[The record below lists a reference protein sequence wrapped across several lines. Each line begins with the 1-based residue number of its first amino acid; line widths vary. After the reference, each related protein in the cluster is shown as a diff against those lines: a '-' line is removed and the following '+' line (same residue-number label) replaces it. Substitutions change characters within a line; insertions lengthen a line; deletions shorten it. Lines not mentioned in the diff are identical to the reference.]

1 MNERLNILVVDD
13 SNADFRLMERQFLKA
28 GFAADCV
35 RVESQDA
42 LLELLKDDRWDI
54 ALLDY
59 NMPQMRFHDALAAV
73 NKSQPD
79 LPVILVSGS
88 VVEEQGLE
96 LLQRGL
102 WDFVSK
108 EQILRLPVAIERNL
122 KEAQARKLLREADQE
137 ARISALAFESSD
149 AIIIA
154 DASGVI
160 QRVNRAFCETTDYR
174 ADEVVGQH
182 LSILGSSKH
191 DEAFYD
197 VLWRNLNTVGSWQ
210 GEIWRTHKSGEAYLV
225 WQTITGVK
233 DDSGNITHLVSVAR
247 DITARK
253 AAEEQIARLAFFDP
267 LTKLPNRRLLID
279 RLHLAL
285 TASRRSRQ
293 CGALMFI
300 DLDNFK
306 NINDTL
312 GHDKGDMLLVEV
324 AERLSNCVRVND
336 TVARLGGDEFVI
348 LLENLPGNTDS
359 VATQARLIAEKARHE
374 ISKDISIGGLTIC
387 VTPSIGIALFGK
399 EGEASEDLLKWAD
412 LAMYQAKSS
421 GRNAVHFFDP
431 AMQTNADARIEMESD
446 LRRAIARKEFFLQ
459 FQPKVNR
466 DGVVTG
472 TEALIRWRHPKRGLV
487 SPTVFVPVAEEC
499 GLILPIGDHVIT
511 GACEQLSIWQ
521 HQRGME
527 TVTIAVN
534 VSVRQFR
541 NPFICEEIEARLQH
555 FGADPRGLM
564 IELTESLLAE
574 HRDDIAGR
582 MARLKKSG
590 VRFSLD
596 DFGTG
601 YSSLSYLKQLPFDQV
616 KIDRSFVNDALTDTG
631 SASLIRA
638 IIAMSHSLGLK
649 VVAEGVE
656 TPEQWAFLCNEGCDE
671 GQGYLFC
678 RPAAVEDLKFGKIY

>member
-1 MNERLNILVVDD
+1 MSQRLNILVVDD
-13 SNADFRLMERQFLKA
+13 SRADFRLMERQFQKA

-35 RVESQDA
+35 RVESQA
-42 LLELLKDDRWDI
+42 SLLELLQDDRWDI

-59 NMPQMRFHDALAAV
+59 NLPQLQFHDALAAV
-73 NKSQPD
+73 NESRPD

-108 EQILRLPVAIERNL
+108 EQMMRLPVAIERNL
-122 KEAQARKLLREADQE
+122 KEAQTRKLLREADQE

-149 AIIIA
+149 AIVIA
-154 DASGVI
+154 DAAGII
-160 QRVNRAFCETTDYR
+160 QRVNRAFCETTGYR
-174 ADEVVGQH
+174 SDEVAGQNI
-182 LSILGSSKH
+182 SILDSDKH
-191 DEAFYD
+191 DQTFYD
-197 VLWRNLNTVGSWQ
+197 ALWRNLNITGTWQ
-210 GEIWRTHKSGEAYLV
+210 GEVWRTHKTGEPYLV
-225 WQTITGVK
+225 WQTVTGVK
-233 DDSGNITHLVSVAR
+233 DDAGEITHFVSVAR

-253 AAEEQIARLAFFDP
+253 AAEEQIAQLAYYDP
-267 LTKLPNRRLLID
+267 LTRLPNRRLLID

-293 CGALMFI
+293 HGALMFI

-324 AERLSNCVRVND
+324 AERLSNCVRMND

-348 LLENLPGNTDS
+348 LLENLPGQKDTA
-359 VATQARLIAEKARHE
+359 ATHARLIAEKARVE
-374 ISKDISIGGLTIC
+374 VAKDIFIGGLTIS
-387 VTPSIGIALFGK
+387 VTPSVGIALFGMD
-399 EGEASEDLLKWAD
+399 GESSEDLLKWAD

-431 AMQTNADARIEMESD
+431 AMQANADARIAMESD

-459 FQPKVNR
+459 YQSKVNC
-466 DGVVTG
+466 DGAVTG
-472 TEALIRWRHPKRGLV
+472 VEALIRWHHAGRGLV
-487 SPTVFVPVAEEC
+487 SPTVFVPVAEES

-521 HQRGME
+521 KQGMSW
-527 TVTIAVN
+527 VSIAVN

-541 NPFICEEIEARLQH
+541 NPFICDEIEARLEH
-555 FGADPRGLM
+555 FGADPRGLI
-564 IELTESLLAE
+564 IELTESLLVE
-574 HRDDIAGR
+574 HREDIASR
-582 MARLKKSG
+582 MSRLKKLG
-590 VRFSLD
+590 IRFSLD

-616 KIDRSFVNDALTDTG
+616 KIDRSFVKDALTDAG

-638 IIAMSHSLGLK
+638 IIAMSHSLGLN

-656 TPEQWAFLCNEGCDE
+656 SSEQWAFLCNEGCDE

-678 RPAAVEDLKFGKIY
+678 RPTSAEELKFGKIF

>member
-1 MNERLNILVVDD
+1 MTERLNILVVDD
-13 SNADFRLMERQFLKA
+13 SRSDFRLMERQFAKA

-35 RVESQDA
+35 RVESQDS
-42 LLELLKDDRWDI
+42 LHELLKQDHWDI

-59 NMPQMRFHDALAAV
+59 NMPQMRFHDVLATV
-73 NKSQPD
+73 NKSKPD

-108 EQILRLPVAIERNL
+108 EQMLRLPVAIERNL
-122 KEAQARKLLREADQE
+122 KEAQTRRLLRQADQE

-149 AIIIA
+149 AIVIA
-154 DASGVI
+154 DAKGVI
-160 QRVNRAFCETTDYR
+160 QRVNRAFSDTTGYR
-174 ADEVVGQH
+174 ADEIVGKQ
-182 LSILGSSKH
+182 LSILGSNRH
-191 DEAFYD
+191 DKDFYD
-197 VLWRNLNTVGSWQ
+197 SLWRNVNSTGSWQ
-210 GEIWRTHKSGEAYLV
+210 GEVWRTHKNGEAYLV

-233 DDSGNITHLVSVAR
+233 DDSGEITHFVSVAR

-253 AAEEQIARLAFFDP
+253 AAEEQIARLAFYDP
-267 LTKLPNRRLLID
+267 LTKLPNRRLLTD

-293 CGALMFI
+293 RGALMFI

-306 NINDTL
+306 NINDTM

-336 TVARLGGDEFVI
+336 TVARFGGDEFVI
-348 LLENLPGNTDS
+348 LLENFLGNQES
-359 VATQARLIAEKARHE
+359 VAAQVGVIAEKARHE
-374 ISKDISIGGLTIC
+374 VSKDISIGGLTVC
-387 VTPSIGIALFGK
+387 TTPSIGIALFGND
-399 EGEASEDLLKWAD
+399 GETSEDLLKWAD

-431 AMQTNADARIEMESD
+431 EMQANADARIEMESD
-446 LRRAIARKEFFLQ
+446 LRRAIARREFFLQ
-459 FQPKVNR
+459 YQPKVDS

-472 TEALIRWRHPKRGLV
+472 AEALIRWRHPQRGLV
-487 SPTVFVPVAEEC
+487 SPAVFVPVAEES

-511 GACEQLSIWQ
+511 GACEQLSLWQ
-521 HQRGME
+521 KQRGRE
-527 TVTIAVN
+527 GITIAVN

-541 NPFICEEIEARLQH
+541 NPFICEEIEARLKH

-574 HRDDIAGR
+574 HRDDIASR
-582 MARLKKSG
+582 MSRLKKSG

-616 KIDRSFVNDALTDTG
+616 KIDRSFVNDALTDAG

-678 RPAAVEDLKFGKIY
+678 RPAAAQDLIFGKIY

>member
-1 MNERLNILVVDD
+1 MSQRLNILVVDD
-13 SNADFRLMERQFLKA
+13 SRADFRLMERQFQKA

-35 RVESQDA
+35 RVESQDS
-42 LLELLKDDRWDI
+42 LLELLQDDRWDI

-59 NMPQMRFHDALAAV
+59 NMPQLQFHDALAAV
-73 NKSQPD
+73 NERRPD

-108 EQILRLPVAIERNL
+108 EQMMRLPVAIERNM
-122 KEAQARKLLREADQE
+122 KEAQTRKLLREADQE

-149 AIIIA
+149 AIVIA
-154 DASGVI
+154 DAAGII
-160 QRVNRAFCETTDYR
+160 QRVNRAFCETTGYR
-174 ADEVVGQH
+174 SDEVAGQNI
-182 LSILGSSKH
+182 SMLGSDKH
-191 DEAFYD
+191 DKVFYD
-197 VLWRNLNTVGSWQ
+197 TLWLNLNATGTWQ
-210 GEIWRTHKSGEAYLV
+210 GEVWRTHKTGEPYLV

-233 DDSGNITHLVSVAR
+233 DDAGEITHFVSVAR

-253 AAEEQIARLAFFDP
+253 AAEEQIARLAFYDP
-267 LTKLPNRRLLID
+267 LTRLPNRRLLID

-293 CGALMFI
+293 HGALMFI

-348 LLENLPGNTDS
+348 LLENLPGQKYI
-359 VATQARLIAEKARHE
+359 AAMQARVIAEKARLE
-374 ISKDISIGGLTIC
+374 IAKDISIGGLTIS
-387 VTPSIGIALFGK
+387 VTPSVGIALFGMD
-399 EGEASEDLLKWAD
+399 GESSEDLLKWAD

-431 AMQTNADARIEMESD
+431 AMQANADARIAMESD
-446 LRRAIARKEFFLQ
+446 LRRAIARKEFFLHYQ
-459 FQPKVNR
+459 SKVNC

-472 TEALIRWRHPKRGLV
+472 VEALIRWRNAGRGLV
-487 SPTVFVPVAEEC
+487 SPTVFVPVAEES

-521 HQRGME
+521 RNGLSS
-527 TVTIAVN
+527 VSIAVN

-541 NPFICEEIEARLQH
+541 NPFICDEIEARLAH
-555 FGADPRGLM
+555 FGADPRGLI
-564 IELTESLLAE
+564 IELTESLLVE
-574 HRDDIAGR
+574 HRDDIASR
-582 MARLKKSG
+582 MSRLKKLG

-616 KIDRSFVNDALTDTG
+616 KIDRSFVKDALTDAG
-631 SASLIRA
+631 STSLIRA
-638 IIAMSHSLGLK
+638 IIAMSHSLGLN

-656 TPEQWAFLCNEGCDE
+656 SSEQWAFLRNEGCDE

-678 RPAAVEDLKFGKIY
+678 RPTGAEDLKFGKIY